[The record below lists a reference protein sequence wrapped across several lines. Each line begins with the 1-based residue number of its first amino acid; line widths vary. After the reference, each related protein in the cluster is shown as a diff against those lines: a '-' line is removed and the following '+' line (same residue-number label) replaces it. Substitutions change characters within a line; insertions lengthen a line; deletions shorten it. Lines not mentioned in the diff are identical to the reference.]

1 MVLKFECRPHV
12 EHSISVCKLL
22 LATGYTKSRRGQ
34 TRKSRRDISAS
45 HGVLCCCLHPDDA
58 PSRLSTRANEARRYA
73 GSLGFSFFYPTHHA
87 Q

>member
-1 MVLKFECRPHV
+1 MVLKFECHPHV

-22 LATGYTKSRRGQ
+22 LAGYTKSRRGQTRKSRRGQ

-58 PSRLSTRANEARRYA
+58 PNISMHMVIGR
-73 GSLGFSFFYPTHHA
+73 
-87 Q
+87 

>member
-1 MVLKFECRPHV
+1 MVLKFECHPHV

-22 LATGYTKSRRGQ
+22 LAGYTKSRRGQ

-58 PSRLSTRANEARRYA
+58 PMKRAD
-73 GSLGFSFFYPTHHA
+73 FVMM
-87 Q
+87 